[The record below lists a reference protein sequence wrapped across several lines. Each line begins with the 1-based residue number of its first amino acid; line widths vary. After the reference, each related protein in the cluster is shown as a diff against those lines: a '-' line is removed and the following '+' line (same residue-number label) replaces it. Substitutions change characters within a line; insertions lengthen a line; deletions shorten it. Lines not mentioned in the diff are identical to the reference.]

1 MNTYRA
7 QILTPDGPVF
17 EGEVVSLRLP
27 GTSGKFQV
35 LCNHA
40 SLMSTLE
47 IGEAVVKKEN
57 GEVELYAI
65 SGGFV
70 DVNDNALVLLAEAA
84 ERADEIN
91 VNRAQAAKERA
102 ERKLKDNHIDHTR
115 YELALQRAVNRL
127 EVARQAGRR

>member
-27 GTSGKFQV
+27 GTNGNFQV
-35 LCNHA
+35 LYNHA
-40 SLMSTLE
+40 SLMSNLE
-47 IGEAVVKKEN
+47 IGETVVQKEN
-57 GEVELYAI
+57 GEIELYAI

-70 DVNDNALVLLAEAA
+70 DVNDNTLILLAEAA

-91 VNRAQAAKERA
+91 ITRAQAAKERA
-102 ERKLKDNHIDHTR
+102 EERLKANHIDQAR
-115 YELALQRAVNRL
+115 ADLALQRAVNRL
-127 EVARQAGRR
+127 KVARQASRG

>member
-7 QILTPDGPVF
+7 HILTPDGPVF

-27 GTSGKFQV
+27 GTNGKFQV
-35 LCNHA
+35 LHNHA
-40 SLMSTLE
+40 SIMSMLE
-47 IGEAVVKKEN
+47 IGEAIVQKEN

-70 DVNDNALVLLAEAA
+70 DVNDNTLILLAEAA

-91 VNRAQAAKERA
+91 VSRAQAAKERA
-102 ERKLKDNHIDHTR
+102 ERRLKDNHIDNTR
-115 YELALQRAVNRL
+115 YELALRRAVNRL
-127 EVARQAGRR
+127 KVARQAGRG

>member
-27 GTSGKFQV
+27 GTDGNFQV
-35 LCNHA
+35 LFNHA

-47 IGEAVVKKEN
+47 IGETVVQKEN
-57 GEVELYAI
+57 GQIELYAI

-70 DVNDNALVLLAEAA
+70 DVNHNTLILLAEAA

-91 VNRAQAAKERA
+91 VSRAKTAKERA
-102 ERKLKDNHIDHTR
+102 ERRLKDNHIDQAR
-115 YELALQRAVNRL
+115 ADLALQRAVNRL
-127 EVARQAGRR
+127 KVARQAGR

>member
-27 GTSGKFQV
+27 GTNGNFQV
-35 LCNHA
+35 LYNHS

-47 IGEAVVKKEN
+47 IGEAVVQKEN

-91 VNRAQAAKERA
+91 VSRAQAAKERA

-115 YELALQRAVNRL
+115 YEMALRRAVNRL
-127 EVARQAGRR
+127 KVARQAGR

>member
-27 GTSGKFQV
+27 GTNGNFQV
-35 LCNHA
+35 LYNHS

-47 IGEAVVKKEN
+47 IGEALVQKEN
-57 GEVELYAI
+57 DEVELYAI

-91 VNRAQAAKERA
+91 VSRAQAAKERA
-102 ERKLKDNHIDHTR
+102 ERRLKDNHIDHTR
-115 YELALQRAVNRL
+115 YELALRRAVNRL
-127 EVARQAGRR
+127 KVARQAGRG

>member
-1 MNTYRA
+1 
-7 QILTPDGPVF
+7 
-17 EGEVVSLRLP
+17 
-27 GTSGKFQV
+27 
-35 LCNHA
+35 
-40 SLMSTLE
+40 MSTLE
-47 IGEAVVKKEN
+47 IGEAVVQKEN

-91 VNRAQAAKERA
+91 VSRAQSAKERA

-115 YELALQRAVNRL
+115 YELALRRAVNRL
-127 EVARQAGRR
+127 KVARQAGRG

>member
-27 GTSGKFQV
+27 GTNGNFQV
-35 LCNHA
+35 LYNHA

-47 IGEAVVKKEN
+47 IGEAVVQKEN

-91 VNRAQAAKERA
+91 VSRAQSAKERA

-115 YELALQRAVNRL
+115 YELALRRAVNRL
-127 EVARQAGRR
+127 KVARQAGRG